1 MSLAVIH
8 SRALHALEAAEV
20 TVEVHL
26 ANGLPSF
33 TLVGLADTEVKEAR
47 ERVRAA
53 LQNCGL
59 EFPHNKR
66 ITVNLAPADLPKES
80 GRFDLPIALGILAAS
95 GQVDPAQ
102 VDRFEFA
109 GELSL
114 GGDLRPVRGALA
126 MALALKRAP
135 PRGAG
140 VQARALVL
148 PEASAREAA
157 LVDGLAIHGAAHLL
171 EVVAALQPARSDAE
185 TGAEPK
191 PKPALPR
198 AVAAARPAAP
208 PLPDMR
214 DVKGQ
219 AAAKRAL
226 EIAATGGHSV
236 LMMGSPGT
244 GKSMLAQRFAGL
256 LPPLSH
262 DEALESAAV
271 LSLTGA
277 FDAARWAQRVLRA
290 PHHTASSVAL
300 VGGGS
305 PPRPGEISL
314 SHHGVLFLD
323 EFPEFQRAALE
334 ALREPLET
342 GRIVISRAARQA
354 EYPARFQLVAAM
366 NPCPCGHRGSP
377 LHACRCTPD
386 AVARYQGR
394 ISGPLL
400 DRIDVQVEVP
410 AVAPEALA
418 AAPDGESTATI
429 AARVAAAR
437 DRALARQ
444 GVVNAALAGD
454 ALDRH
459 AALDDTGTKFLQTA
473 AARLGWSARGF
484 HRVLRVART
493 VADLAGSDAITV
505 AHLAEAIQ
513 SRRVIARA

>member
-8 SRALHALEAAEV
+8 SRALHALDAAEV

-53 LQNCGL
+53 IQNSGL
-59 EFPHNKR
+59 EFPTNKR

-80 GRFDLPIALGILAAS
+80 GRFDLPIALGILTAS
-95 GQVDPAQ
+95 GQVDAAQ

-114 GGDLRPVRGALA
+114 GGQLRPVRGALA
-126 MALALKRAP
+126 MALALQRSL
-135 PRGAG
+135 PRST
-140 VQARALVL
+140 RALVM
-148 PEASAREAA
+148 PHASAREAA
-157 LVDGLAIHGAAHLL
+157 LVEGLAIHGAGQLL
-171 EVVAALQPARSDAE
+171 EVVAALQPE
-185 TGAEPK
+185 G
-191 PKPALPR
+191 
-198 AVAAARPAAP
+198 AAP
-208 PLPDMR
+208 GASLPLATAEARATAATQPDMR

-226 EIAATGGHSV
+226 EIAAAGGHSV
-236 LMMGSPGT
+236 LMLGSPGT

-256 LPPLSH
+256 LPPMSQE
-262 DEALESAAV
+262 DALESAAV
-271 LSLTGA
+271 LSLTGG
-277 FDAARWAQRVLRA
+277 FTQARWGQRVLRA

-314 SHHGVLFLD
+314 AHHGVLFLD
-323 EFPEFQRAALE
+323 EFPEFRRAALE
-334 ALREPLET
+334 ALREPMET

-354 EYPARFQLVAAM
+354 EFPARFQLIAAM
-366 NPCPCGHRGSP
+366 NPCPCGHLGSA

-400 DRIDVQVEVP
+400 DRIDVQIEVA
-410 AVAPEALA
+410 AVTPEALSA
-418 AAPDGESTATI
+418 TPDGETSRAI
-429 AARVAAAR
+429 SQRVLAARE
-437 DRALARQ
+437 RALARQ
-444 GVVNAALAGD
+444 GCVNAALTGE
-454 ALDRH
+454 ALDEH
-459 AALDDTGTKFLQTA
+459 CALDDAASKFLQTA

-493 VADLAGSDAITV
+493 IADLAESRAIAT

-513 SRRVIARA
+513 YRRALSQS

>member
-8 SRALHALEAAEV
+8 SRALDALAAPEV

-53 LQNCGL
+53 LQTAGL

-95 GQVDPAQ
+95 GQIDAARTAQ
-102 VDRFEFA
+102 FEFA

-114 GGDLRPVRGALA
+114 AGDLRPVRGALA
-126 MALALKRAP
+126 MGLALRRRPGQHAP
-135 PRGAG
+135 
-140 VQARALVL
+140 RALVL
-148 PEASAREAA
+148 PLASAREAA
-157 LVDGLAIHGAAHLL
+157 LVEGLAIHGAAHLL
-171 EVVAALQPARSDAE
+171 DVVQAMLPGDAALSTPLPLAIAHPQVSA
-185 TGAEPK
+185 
-191 PKPALPR
+191 AL
-198 AVAAARPAAP
+198 
-208 PLPDMR
+208 LPDMR

-219 AAAKRAL
+219 AGAKRAL
-226 EIAATGGHSV
+226 EVAAAGGHSV
-236 LMMGSPGT
+236 LMMGPPGT

-256 LPPLSH
+256 LPPLSQ

-271 LSLTGA
+271 LSLNGS
-277 FDAARWAQRVLRA
+277 FSSDRWGQRVLRS
-290 PHHTASSVAL
+290 PHHTASPVAL

-314 SHHGVLFLD
+314 AHHGILFLD
-323 EFPEFQRAALE
+323 ELPEFPRAALE

-354 EYPARFQLVAAM
+354 EFPARFRLLAAM
-366 NPCPCGHRGSP
+366 NPCPCGHLGSP
-377 LHACRCTPD
+377 LRACRCTPE
-386 AVARYQGR
+386 AISRYQGR

-400 DRIDVQVEVP
+400 DRIDVQIEVP
-410 AVAPEALA
+410 AVPPETLS
-418 AAPDGESTATI
+418 AAPDGEPSNAM
-429 AARVAAAR
+429 ALRVAAGHA
-437 DRALARQ
+437 RALARQ
-444 GVVNAALAGD
+444 GCANAALSGDLLDLHCELGD
-454 ALDRH
+454 A
-459 AALDDTGTKFLQTA
+459 AGKFLRSA

-484 HRVLRVART
+484 HRVLRIART
-493 VADLAGSDAITV
+493 IADLAEVDAIEV
-505 AHLAEAIQ
+505 KHIAEAIQ
-513 SRRVIARA
+513 YRRVLNVN